1 MGRSTGFALLKALG
15 ERGYV
20 TKQGDGCY
28 RLGET
33 VRNMA
38 FSSTEAAPQQVSF
51 GLGSKQA
58 GQALADMELS
68 AELFELADPTPAR
81 SLGPWRLGFA
91 NASSSNPWR
100 KALLNSAEHAVRV
113 LDRQICGFQS
123 RDAGDDPLTQAS
135 QIDAFVQENVDA
147 ILLSATP
154 DPDNVLAGS
163 LMRCQ
168 EQGIPVIA
176 VDRRPNDRSG
186 YAVFVTASDEL
197 IGKFSAIWL
206 AETLQGQGRVWL
218 QPGLDQASPARRR
231 LTAAKMVFAR
241 FPGLNIEGERFS
253 GWTEDGGFQATQDL
267 MLQHGQAPDGVWCD
281 SGLQGVGSIRAFQA
295 LSERIPPHTGGDING
310 MFRTALKL
318 KVPFCAFDY
327 PAAMGARAVEVAV
340 EVLKGATLP
349 RRVEVPVPAIL
360 PRGTETRSIKADILA
375 EHYVRWDLPDDTVLS
390 QGLSLRGR
398 PAR

>member
-1 MGRSTGFALLKALG
+1 MGRSTGFALLKALS

-20 TKQGDGCY
+20 AKQGDGCY

-38 FSSTEAAPQQVSF
+38 FSPTEAAPQQVSF

-68 AELFELADPTPAR
+68 AELFDLADPTPAR
-81 SLGPWRLGFA
+81 SKGPWRLGFA

-163 LMRCQ
+163 LMRCK

-206 AETLQGQGRVWL
+206 AETLQGQGRIWL

-231 LTAAKMVFAR
+231 LAAAKMVFAR
-241 FPGLNIEGERFS
+241 FSGLNIEGERFS

-267 MLQHGQAPDGVWCD
+267 MLQHRQAPDGVWCD

-295 LSERIPPHTGGDING
+295 LSGRIPPHTGGDING
-310 MFRTALKL
+310 MFRTALQL

-340 EVLKGATLP
+340 EVLKGTTLP

-360 PRGTETRSIKADILA
+360 PRGTETRSIKSDILA
-375 EHYVRWDLPDDTVLS
+375 ERYVRWDLPDDTVLS
-390 QGLSLRGR
+390 QGLSLRGKR
-398 PAR
+398 A